1 METWDKDM
9 VRVRVRV
16 RVRVFFFPH
25 FGACWS
31 GQGFDLSVKKV
42 FLFFFPILV
51 FIGAVRVLVSW

>member
-9 VRVRVRV
+9 VSVRV

-42 FLFFFPILV
+42 ILFFFPHFGV
-51 FIGAVRVLVSW
+51 YRSS